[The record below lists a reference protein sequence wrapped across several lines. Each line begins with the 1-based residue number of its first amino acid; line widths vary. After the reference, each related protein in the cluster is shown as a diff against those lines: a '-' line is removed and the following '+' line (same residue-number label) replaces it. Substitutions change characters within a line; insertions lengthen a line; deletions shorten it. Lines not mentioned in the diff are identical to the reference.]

1 MMENMNIMNE
11 NIVLKFMEQEGQER
25 KLTISEKN
33 LIEANTKLVDENR
46 ILKSELKKTYKI
58 IDRAKDYIEEKGRL
72 KYVPDEL
79 LKILE
84 GDEYEK

>member
-11 NIVLKFMEQEGQER
+11 NIVLKFMEQERQES
-25 KLTISEKN
+25 KLTNTEKN
-33 LIEANTKLVDENR
+33 LIEANTKLVDENK
-46 ILKSELKKTYKI
+46 ILKSELKKTYNI